1 MAKNPY
7 RLLLTRISEANPG
20 FETNTRH
27 HLAYQIH
34 DGLVLSGFLLDLSGL
49 ERGAFYLT
57 AFAQPLYVLHD
68 YLFLTYGKRLERS
81 KRWKI
86 NDQNE
91 TEVVSRVL
99 EAVRSEGCSF
109 LEVVN
114 SVKKLAEL
122 AEAKPGTREN
132 PFRWHPNDPN
142 VVEARAYS
150 WTLVENARNAKRDLL
165 YLTQMYAPKYD
176 WEKELQGRAATVL
189 QAMEQGIEIAQALLR
204 GWAKQSTAG
213 LGLTSTPD

>member
-1 MAKNPY
+1 LAKNLY
-7 RLLLTRISEANPG
+7 SLLLTRISEANPG

-34 DGLVLSGFLLDLSGL
+34 EGLVLSGFLLDLSGL

-57 AFAQPLYVLHD
+57 AFAQPLYVPPD
-68 YLFLTYGKRLERS
+68 YLFLTYGKRLERR

-99 EAVRSEGCSF
+99 EAVWSEGCSF

-132 PFRWHPNDPN
+132 PFQWHPDDPN
-142 VVEARAYS
+142 VIEARAYS
-150 WTLVENARNAKRDLL
+150 WTLVENERNAKRDLL
-165 YLTQMYAPKYD
+165 YLTQMYVPKYD
-176 WEKELQGRAATVL
+176 WEKELQARAGTVL
-189 QAMEQGIEIAQALLR
+189 RAMEQGMEIGQALLR
-204 GWAKQSTAG
+204 DWAKQSAAG
-213 LGLTSTPD
+213 IGLTSRA

>member
-1 MAKNPY
+1 MTKNPF

-20 FETNTRH
+20 FKTNTRH

-49 ERGAFYLT
+49 ERGTFYLT
-57 AFAQPLYVLHD
+57 AFAQPLYVLQD

-91 TEVVSRVL
+91 TEVAGRVL

-122 AEAKPGTREN
+122 AERKPGTREN
-132 PFRWHPNDPN
+132 PFQWHPDDPN
-142 VVEARAYS
+142 VIEARAYS
-150 WTLVENARNAKRDLL
+150 WMLVENERKAKRDLL
-165 YLTQMYAPKYD
+165 YLTQIYVPKYD
-176 WEKELQGRAATVL
+176 WEKELQGRAVTVL
-189 QAMEQGIEIAQALLR
+189 RALEQGTEIGQALLR
-204 GWAKQSTAG
+204 DWAKQSAAG
-213 LGLTSTPD
+213 IGLTSSLE

>member
-1 MAKNPY
+1 MAKNLY
-7 RLLLTRISEANPG
+7 GILLTRISEANTG
-20 FETNTRH
+20 YETNTRH

-34 DGLVLSGFLLDLSGL
+34 EGLVLSGFLLDLSGL
-49 ERGAFYLT
+49 ERGAFYLA
-57 AFAQPLYVLHD
+57 AFAQPLYVPHD

-91 TEVVSRVL
+91 TEIVSRVL
-99 EAVRSEGCSF
+99 EAARSEGCSF

-132 PFRWHPNDPN
+132 PFQWHPDDPN
-142 VVEARAYS
+142 VIEARAYS
-150 WTLVENARNAKRDLL
+150 WTLLENERNAKRDLL
-165 YLTQMYAPKYD
+165 YLTQMYVPKYD
-176 WEKELQGRAATVL
+176 WEKELQARAGTVL
-189 QAMEQGIEIAQALLR
+189 RAMEQGMEIGQALLR
-204 GWAKQSTAG
+204 DWAKQSAAG
-213 LGLTSTPD
+213 IGLTSRS

>member
-1 MAKNPY
+1 LAKNPY
-7 RLLLTRISEANPG
+7 RLLLAKITEANPS

-34 DGLVLSGFLLDLSGL
+34 DDLVLSGFLLDLSGL

-57 AFAQPLYVLHD
+57 AFAQPLYIPHD

-91 TEVVSRVL
+91 TEVASRVL
-99 EAVRSEGCSF
+99 EAVQSEGCPF

-122 AEAKPGTREN
+122 AEAKPGTRKN
-132 PFRWHPNDPN
+132 PFQWHPDDPN
-142 VVEARAYS
+142 VIEARAYS
-150 WTLVENARNAKRDLL
+150 WALVGNEGNAKRDLL
-165 YLTQMYAPKYD
+165 YLTQKYSPNYN
-176 WEKELQGRAATVL
+176 WEEELQGRAATVL
-189 QAMEQGIEIAQALLR
+189 RAMEQDKEFAQALLR
-204 GWAKQSTAG
+204 GWAIQSTAS
-213 LGLTSTPD
+213 LGLTSKSR

>member
-7 RLLLTRISEANPG
+7 RFLLTRISEANPG
-20 FETNTRH
+20 LETNTRH

-57 AFAQPLYVLHD
+57 AFAQPLYIPPD

-86 NDQNE
+86 NEQ
-91 TEVVSRVL
+91 TEPEVTSRVL
-99 EAVRSEGCSF
+99 GAVQSEGRSF

-122 AEAKPGTREN
+122 SEAKPGTRKN
-132 PFRWHPNDPN
+132 PFQWHPDDPN
-142 VVEARAYS
+142 VIEARAYS
-150 WTLVENARNAKRDLL
+150 WTLVGNEKNGKRDLL
-165 YLTQMYAPKYD
+165 YLTQIHIPKYG

-189 QAMEQGIEIAQALLR
+189 RAMEQSMEKAQALLR

-213 LGLTSTPD
+213 LGLTSSPD